1 MNIII
6 TGGCGFVGSSLCLYL
21 KKNLKGSKILSI
33 DNLSKNYSRFNQK
46 ILKKNNIENK
56 KINLGKLNS
65 LKHVNFKADII
76 IDCSAEP
83 AVEISKKKIVKVIE
97 SNFISTLNILEKN
110 KRDKSKLMF
119 ISSSRVYPIIDSY
132 KKFQDYKKKKLIP
145 TFTEQENLKGAK
157 TIYGFTKAASEELI
171 EEFSYSEKIKY
182 IINRCG
188 IISGPGQYGKVEQ
201 GLISLWMWR
210 HINKINITFNGYGG
224 KGLQVRDV
232 LFINDFCELILIQI
246 KNFKNYENNL
256 FCVGGGPKNLINLR
270 NLTKICQ
277 KISKNKLKVRRNLK
291 TSIYDVPY
299 YVTSLK
305 KIKKISN
312 WKPKIN
318 LNEGLKDIYN
328 WMILNKLKINKFF

>member
-6 TGGCGFVGSSLCLYL
+6 TGGCGFVGSSLCLFL
-21 KKNLKGSKILSI
+21 KKNLRNSNILSI
-33 DNLSKNYSRFNQK
+33 DNLSKNYSRFNEK
-46 ILKKNNIENK
+46 ILKKKGILNTNINIGKFNLLK
-56 KINLGKLNS
+56 KIK
-65 LKHVNFKADII
+65 FKADFI

-83 AVEISKKKIVKVIE
+83 AVEVSRRKIVGVLE
-97 SNFISTLNILEKN
+97 SNFLSTVNVLEKA
-110 KRDKSKLMF
+110 KADKSKVIF
-119 ISSSRVYPIIDSY
+119 ISSSRTFPIETSY
-132 KKFQDYKKKKLIP
+132 IKFRKYKRFKRHLSYS
-145 TFTEQENLKGAK
+145 ENSNFSSPK
-157 TIYGFTKAASEELI
+157 TIYGFTKYASERLI
-171 EEFSYSEKIKY
+171 EEYQYSEKINY

-188 IISGPGQYGKVEQ
+188 LITGPGQYGKVEQ

-210 HINKINITFNGYGG
+210 HINKKNITFNGYGG

-256 FCVGGGPKNLINLR
+256 FCVGGGPKNIINLR
-270 NLTKICQ
+270 NLTIICQ

-291 TSIYDVPY
+291 TSIYDIPY
-299 YVTSLK
+299 YVTSLR
-305 KIKKISN
+305 KIKKFSN

>member
-6 TGGCGFVGSSLCLYL
+6 TGGCGFVGSSLCLFL
-21 KKNLKGSKILSI
+21 KQNLKNSKILSI
-33 DNLSKNYSRFNQK
+33 DNLSKNYSKFNQK
-46 ILKKNNIENK
+46 ILKKHNIKNK
-56 KINLGKLNS
+56 KINLGKFNS

-83 AVEISKKKIVKVIE
+83 AVEISKKKIVNVIE

-110 KRDKSKLMF
+110 KKDGSKLIF
-119 ISSSRVYPIIDSY
+119 ISSSRVYPINNSY
-132 KKFQDYKKKKLIP
+132 KKFQDYKKKKIIP
-145 TFTEQENLKGAK
+145 TFTEQDNLKGAK
-157 TIYGFTKAASEELI
+157 TIYGFTKSASEELI
-171 EEFSYSEKIKY
+171 KEYSYSEKIKY

-210 HINKINITFNGYGG
+210 HINNINITYNGYGG

-232 LFINDFCELILIQI
+232 LFINDFCELIIIQI
-246 KNFKNYENNL
+246 KNFTKYENNL
-256 FCVGGGPKNLINLR
+256 FCVGGGQKNLINLK

-277 KISKNKLKVRRNLK
+277 KISKNKLKVRKNPK

-305 KIKKISN
+305 KIKKFSN
-312 WKPKIN
+312 WKPKIY
-318 LNEGLKDIYN
+318 LNEGLKDIYK
-328 WMILNKLKINKFF
+328 WMILNKPKINKFF